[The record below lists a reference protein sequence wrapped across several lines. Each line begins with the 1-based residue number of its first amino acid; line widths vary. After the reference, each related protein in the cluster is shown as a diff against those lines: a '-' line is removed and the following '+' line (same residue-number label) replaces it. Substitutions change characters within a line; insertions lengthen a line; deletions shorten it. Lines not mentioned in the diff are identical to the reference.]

1 MRRTLRRAVC
11 LRGRGL
17 FSGRPCAVRVLP
29 AAAGSGWQWRVAR
42 RWHRLSPAHAAPLP
56 HRARLRA
63 EGDELVLPEHL
74 LAALVIADL
83 DDVAIE
89 VPGGE
94 VPILDGSG
102 LPFAQALRHAG
113 CRADSAALDVSVT
126 FEGRTARW
134 TGGWRPTQARTFIDL
149 GAARAQRALFRGAD
163 ASTALVRDGAHRA
176 LGARGHRLSHEPA
189 WHKLLDLLGD
199 LGPWRALGPLR
210 GRIHARNPSHDRT
223 PDQIRRWLA
232 DGSLRHTLSLAA

>member
-17 FSGRPCAVRVLP
+17 FSGRPCVVRIHP
-29 AAAGSGWQWRVAR
+29 AAAGSGWQWRVAG

-63 EGDELVLPEHL
+63 DGDELVLPEHL
-74 LAALVIADL
+74 LAALVIADV

-149 GAARAQRALFRGAD
+149 GAARAQRALFRGA
-163 ASTALVRDGAHRA
+163 AQTLVK
-176 LGARGHRLSHEPA
+176 LGFADWPSA
-189 WHKLLDLLGD
+189 VAAATISAAKLAAFIKL
-199 LGPWRALGPLR
+199 PPVRV
-210 GRIHARNPSHDRT
+210 T
-223 PDQIRRWLA
+223 PDI
-232 DGSLRHTLSLAA
+232 GSKFTDSITAIHKTPGQAG